1 MFNLSLKTHTDN
13 HLEIIITP
21 DDHFKNNQ
29 PAIDH
34 VLTQVIKDHFKFLY
48 IRKHKQDPFIK
59 LLANSYT
66 IEDLVY
72 TVDKDLSKQLYPFI
86 DHLIPETSIITFYK
100 DNNAYSYQY
109 LSEKDKIMTFKQ
121 LRYENDYEP
130 VVKIPILK

>member
-13 HLEIIITP
+13 HLEIITTP

-34 VLTQVIKDHFKFLY
+34 ILTQIIKDHFKFLY

-72 TVDKDLSKQLYPFI
+72 TVDNNLSKQLESFI
-86 DHLIPETSIITFYK
+86 DHLVPETSVITFYK
-100 DNNAYSYQY
+100 DNDTYSYQY
-109 LSEKDKIMTFKQ
+109 LCEKNKIMNFKQ
-121 LRYENDYEP
+121 LRYDNDYEP
-130 VVKIPILK
+130 VVAISILK

>member
-1 MFNLSLKTHTDN
+1 MFKLSLKKHTTD
-13 HLEIIITP
+13 HLEITIVP
-21 DDHFKNNQ
+21 DELFKNNQ
-29 PAIDH
+29 PTFDH
-34 VLTQVIKDHFKFLY
+34 VLTQIVKDHFKFLY

-86 DHLIPETSIITFYK
+86 DHLIPETSVITFYK
-100 DNNAYSYQY
+100 NDNTYSYQY
-109 LSEKDKIMTFKQ
+109 LGEKDKVMHFKQ
-121 LRYENDYEP
+121 LRYNNDYEP

>member
-1 MFNLSLKTHTDN
+1 MFKLSLKTHTDN
-13 HLEIIITP
+13 HLEIMITP

-34 VLTQVIKDHFKFLY
+34 ILTQVIKDHFKFLY

-86 DHLIPETSIITFYK
+86 DHLIPETSIITFHK
-100 DNNAYSYQY
+100 DNNSCSYQY
-109 LSEKDKIMTFKQ
+109 LGEKDKVMSFKQ
-121 LRYENDYEP
+121 LRYDNDYEP
-130 VVKIPILK
+130 VVAIPILK

>member
-1 MFNLSLKTHTDN
+1 MFKLSLKTHTDN
-13 HLEIIITP
+13 HLEIITTP

-34 VLTQVIKDHFKFLY
+34 ILTQIIKDHFKFLY

-72 TVDKDLSKQLYPFI
+72 S
-86 DHLIPETSIITFYK
+86 
-100 DNNAYSYQY
+100 SY
-109 LSEKDKIMTFKQ
+109 
-121 LRYENDYEP
+121 
-130 VVKIPILK
+130 

>member
-13 HLEIIITP
+13 HLEIITTP

-34 VLTQVIKDHFKFLY
+34 ILTQIIKDHFKFLY

-72 TVDKDLSKQLYPFI
+72 TVDNNLSKQLESFI
-86 DHLIPETSIITFYK
+86 DHLVPETSVITFYK
-100 DNNAYSYQY
+100 DDNVYSYQY
-109 LSEKDKIMTFKQ
+109 LGEKDKVMSFKQ
-121 LRYENDYEP
+121 LRYDNDYEP
-130 VVKIPILK
+130 VVAISILK

>member
-13 HLEIIITP
+13 HLEIITTP

-34 VLTQVIKDHFKFLY
+34 ILTQIIKDHFKFLY

-72 TVDKDLSKQLYPFI
+72 TVDNNLSKQLESFI
-86 DHLIPETSIITFYK
+86 DHLVPETSVITFYK
-100 DNNAYSYQY
+100 DDNVYSYQY
-109 LSEKDKIMTFKQ
+109 LGEKNKVMSFKQ
-121 LRYENDYEP
+121 LRYDNDYEP
-130 VVKIPILK
+130 VVTISILK

>member
-1 MFNLSLKTHTDN
+1 MFKLSLTTHTDN

-29 PAIDH
+29 PAINH
-34 VLTQVIKDHFKFLY
+34 VLTQIIKDHFKFLY

-109 LSEKDKIMTFKQ
+109 LGEKDKIMTFKQ
-121 LRYENDYEP
+121 LRYDNDYEP